1 MPPAQPEPKDQLDVR
16 RVRFAAF
23 VQRGLD
29 IARSRGM
36 TVADIEKATGLGNS
50 TFYTWRK
57 GNWDRD
63 PVQGRVKQFCE
74 GLGLSLDEAYGA
86 LGWATPTAPKRT
98 RPEPII
104 DDPDLRLLMRKLT
117 SSKTPAAEKLWIRRQ
132 IRSMAAGLSD
142 EAAEE
147 PDK

>member
-1 MPPAQPEPKDQLDVR
+1 MPPAQPEPRDQLDVR

-29 IARSRGM
+29 IARARGM
-36 TVADIEKATGLGNS
+36 TIADIEEATGLGNS

-63 PVQGRVKQFCE
+63 PVQGRVRQFCE

-86 LGWATPTAPKRT
+86 LGWATPGASKRT

-117 SSKTPAAEKLWIRRQ
+117 SSKTPQAEKLWIRRQ

-142 EAAEE
+142 VPEE
-147 PDK
+147 PEK